1 MKSKRNIFKPQ
12 CSSPTQVREMNV
24 QVEAIIDLTV
34 LGPRIKRTKLRN
46 PQAVIDFLRFF
57 GYSPLHPMAI
67 FLYCPNMDCCDEYTC
82 TYFRIV
88 NFGATVCYDFDTIQ
102 KYFIDMYNELVN
114 RQIKGEVI
122 SETEV
127 ERRIINFFANFKPT
141 KCVLAKPIFRVIKIR
156 VSDAVIW
163 LVKYPDEL
171 WR

>member
-1 MKSKRNIFKPQ
+1 
-12 CSSPTQVREMNV
+12 MNV
-24 QVEAIIDLTV
+24 QVEAIIDLTT
-34 LGPRIKRTKLRN
+34 LAYRRTNLHT
-46 PQAVIDFLRFF
+46 PQAVSNFLRFF
-57 GYSPLHPMAI
+57 GYSPLHPMAV

-88 NFGATVCYDFDTIQ
+88 NFGAAACYDFDTIQ

-114 RQIKGEVI
+114 RQIKGEII
-122 SETEV
+122 SEAEV

-141 KCVLAKPIFRVIKIR
+141 ECVLAKPIFRVIKIR

>member
-24 QVEAIIDLTV
+24 QVEATIDLTT
-34 LGPRIKRTKLRN
+34 LAYRRTNLHT
-46 PQAVIDFLRFF
+46 PQAVSNFLRFF
-57 GYSPLHPMAI
+57 GYSPLHPMAV

-88 NFGATVCYDFDTIQ
+88 NFGAAACYDFDAIQ

-114 RQIKGEVI
+114 RQIRGEII
-122 SETEV
+122 SEAEV

-141 KCVLAKPIFRVIKIR
+141 ECVLALSLIHI
-156 VSDAVIW
+156 
-163 LVKYPDEL
+163 
-171 WR
+171 